1 MKTLLQQG
9 AALLLALSGLAAPAY
24 AEQENAAGEKA
35 PCTDLQCLIC
45 PQLNDPAQYASGRMK
60 LLATL
65 TPGKDNWLFR
75 SMVDMSNQFGIPK
88 HMEPEFK
95 RFMDTFK
102 AKGINVVIAVQPTR
116 GLMHR
121 DKFYPDQMHGFDY
134 LRASNNMRNFLDQMR
149 RNGAIVP
156 DIMPMIENP
165 PADYFF
171 RRDHHWTPIGSE
183 ITARI
188 TADEIKRQ
196 PFYADLTKKQ
206 YTTSPG
212 IMLYKDGTL
221 NIGLARICGNN
232 FGIQY
237 IRGYETVPADTDAA
251 SLFDDETETEV
262 ILVGTSNSAARED
275 ETKQYNFDGFLKEYL
290 SVDLLNFAL
299 PGAGQDGALTQY
311 LLSPDYDFKNPP
323 KMIIWELPASYA
335 LDTPFTYRQL
345 IPAINGGCKAR
356 PDMVKTK
363 NQVKLN
369 GVKSHER
376 IELLSNAGSNLRD
389 FRNLRGGF
397 LDLKISD
404 KNLKHFYIITYYDNG
419 ERDKIWIRRE
429 AIVEGGQ
436 YYLEFS
442 RDPRFEGAN
451 LLSVFMEPTQDIKTP
466 LTVDTQVCL

>member
-1 MKTLLQQG
+1 
-9 AALLLALSGLAAPAY
+9 
-24 AEQENAAGEKA
+24 
-35 PCTDLQCLIC
+35 
-45 PQLNDPAQYASGRMK
+45 
-60 LLATL
+60 
-65 TPGKDNWLFR
+65 
-75 SMVDMSNQFGIPK
+75 
-88 HMEPEFK
+88 
-95 RFMDTFK
+95 
-102 AKGINVVIAVQPTR
+102 
-116 GLMHR
+116 
-121 DKFYPDQMHGFDY
+121 
-134 LRASNNMRNFLDQMR
+134 
-149 RNGAIVP
+149 
-156 DIMPMIENP
+156 
-165 PADYFF
+165 
-171 RRDHHWTPIGSE
+171 
-183 ITARI
+183 
-188 TADEIKRQ
+188 
-196 PFYADLTKKQ
+196 
-206 YTTSPG
+206 TSPG

-376 IELLSNAGSNLRD
+376 IELLSN
-389 FRNLRGGF
+389 
-397 LDLKISD
+397 
-404 KNLKHFYIITYYDNG
+404 
-419 ERDKIWIRRE
+419 
-429 AIVEGGQ
+429 
-436 YYLEFS
+436 
-442 RDPRFEGAN
+442 
-451 LLSVFMEPTQDIKTP
+451 
-466 LTVDTQVCL
+466 